1 MSESP
6 HVADSAGPYVLGAV
20 SADEARSIEAHA
32 RACAACREDIR
43 QLRDVSGVL
52 PLASPQMD
60 APDGLK
66 AKILSAARS
75 EAPAR
80 DVLRR
85 AAGRAMRTP
94 PRQGFWRREVPAW
107 AGLAG
112 WMGVATACA
121 IMGIFI
127 GVTGEREHL
136 LAVQQQQGT
145 IVASNPAVREKT
157 VGRLSA
163 QVAAPAGDSV
173 YSVSADQLQ
182 AAMTLIGQSQVFD
195 LSVRHSGDHIPAKIV
210 QMPNEDHAM
219 LVSDMPAPPS
229 GDVYRVWLIRKG
241 HLHPV
246 GVVQPG
252 KMRKT
257 MIRMKVEMGDV
268 IAFSMA
274 PAEDSAIPAHF
285 MMQQTL

>member
-1 MSESP
+1 MSETS
-6 HVADSAGPYVLGAV
+6 HVTDSAGPYVLGAV
-20 SADEARSIEAHA
+20 SDEEARRIEAHA
-32 RACAACREDIR
+32 RECAACREDIR

-60 APDGLK
+60 APAGLK
-66 AKILSAARS
+66 AKILAAAQS
-75 EAPAR
+75 DAPAR

-85 AAGRAMRTP
+85 AAERAMRTS

-127 GVTGEREHL
+127 GMSGEREHM
-136 LAVQQQQGT
+136 LALQQRQGAV
-145 IVASNPAVREKT
+145 VASDAFGRQKT
-157 VGRLSA
+157 SGRVTAPL
-163 QVAAPAGDSV
+163 AAPAGDAV

-257 MIRMKVEMGDV
+257 MIRMKVQMGDV

-274 PAEDSAIPAHF
+274 PAEDSALPAHF